1 MHTKYAMHAQLTA
14 LHNIKLNISMYFSP
28 LHVGG
33 VVVLENTHVFLTLP
47 FHNPNFKISTVQG

>member
-28 LHVGG
+28 LHEGG
-33 VVVLENTHVFLTLP
+33 VVVEYNHVYFNPSLP
-47 FHNPNFKISTVQG
+47 QS